1 MPIDEDDIEQY
12 YATYGRLVFSR
23 CLRIGGGNVA
33 WAEDV
38 THDVFVRFLEQRE
51 RLDASK
57 NVRGWLLTVA
67 YHRCLDRARRDR
79 SIWPRVRAA
88 LRAMVSTQSE
98 TTPEQ
103 RLQLDEELQ
112 AVASTL
118 EQLPPL
124 ERVVLVMRQLEG
136 MSQQEI
142 AATLNLSKGYV
153 SKLVHRAIARIRAA
167 GWEFH
172 DA

>member
-1 MPIDEDDIEQY
+1 M
-12 YATYGRLVFSR
+12 
-23 CLRIGGGNVA
+23 
-33 WAEDV
+33 
-38 THDVFVRFLEQRE
+38 
-51 RLDASK
+51 
-57 NVRGWLLTVA
+57 
-67 YHRCLDRARRDR
+67 
-79 SIWPRVRAA
+79 
-88 LRAMVSTQSE
+88 
-98 TTPEQ
+98 
-103 RLQLDEELQ
+103 EELQ